1 MRYIYAVVL
10 AFGVF
15 FIACK
20 PDRPLQNES
29 DPLPEIITKEIL
41 SSYQNCPPD
50 SASCTYAQINY
61 PVFTDTSKASLNNLI
76 LDKIL
81 FLSADFMREGVQP
94 KAITEVSDNFINDY
108 VQFVR
113 EFENYSFGWYL
124 KINTEIIYNAKNLVS
139 YQVSIESFTGGA
151 HQNSSISFFVVDART
166 NRELKMHDIISDTA
180 QFKIIL
186 EEAFRKSKGIEEG
199 QSFADA
205 GFYINDGD
213 FILSNNIGITEDQVI
228 FHFNPYEIAPYALG
242 PSTIQLDRN
251 KVKNL
256 LKIE

>member
-1 MRYIYAVVL
+1 MRYIYAVLL
-10 AFGVF
+10 AFGAF
-15 FIACK
+15 CIACK

-41 SSYQNCPPD
+41 TSYQNCRPD

-61 PVFTDTSKASLNNLI
+61 PVFTDTSMTSLNNLI
-76 LDKIL
+76 LDKML

-108 VQFVR
+108 AQFVR

-151 HQNSSISFFVVDART
+151 HQNSSMSFFVVDART
-166 NRELKMHDIISDTA
+166 NRDLKMHDIISDTT

-186 EEAFRKSKGIEEG
+186 EETFRKTKGIEEG

-213 FILSNNIGITEDQVI
+213 FILNNNIGISEDYVI
-228 FHFNPYEIAPYALG
+228 VHFNPYEIAPYALG
-242 PSTIQLDRN
+242 PSTIHLDRN